1 MLSVNVS
8 RFGLLQDLST
18 EDVFKKKVLSLL
30 DKTDK
35 ESILQAFTLITL
47 MLGIRG
53 LNQKLDFGIGDHIFK
68 TSIYNHWLWNTLQI
82 STLRFLPNL
91 HAICHILFFWI
102 ENSQNTQ
109 DKNFYAISNPYRA
122 SML

>member
-68 TSIYNHWLWNTLQI
+68 TSIYNH
-82 STLRFLPNL
+82 
-91 HAICHILFFWI
+91 
-102 ENSQNTQ
+102 
-109 DKNFYAISNPYRA
+109 
-122 SML
+122 